1 MRTEE
6 DSGIMS
12 WRLSWLGSL
21 FGFIPCLSPSLDL
34 TIPKA
39 RKTEMSK
46 EKERRGSVSP
56 SLNTNCLQSTLRTKT
71 LLRGAQPRAPS
82 SRQLQGRAQSSM
94 RQWARALRA

>member
-1 MRTEE
+1 
-6 DSGIMS
+6 
-12 WRLSWLGSL
+12 
-21 FGFIPCLSPSLDL
+21 
-34 TIPKA
+34 
-39 RKTEMSK
+39 MSK

-94 RQWARALRA
+94 RQWGQGSQSLNTKVVHLKSGLFSRRLDSAS

>member
-6 DSGIMS
+6 HSRIIS
-12 WRLSWLGSL
+12 WRSSWPRSP
-21 FGFIPCLSPSLDL
+21 FGFIPCLPPSLDL
-34 TIPKA
+34 TIPKT

-71 LLRGAQPRAPS
+71 PVWS
-82 SRQLQGRAQSSM
+82 TAQSH
-94 RQWARALRA
+94 LITPVTE